1 MTEQE
6 TRNSKQPRETS
17 QIRIA
22 GGNEERARKA
32 LDDRCKA
39 ARRWIG
45 DDEDACRGID

>member
-6 TRNSKQPRETS
+6 TRKSKSNRDTS
-17 QIRIA
+17 QISAA
-22 GGNEERARKA
+22 GANEERARKA

>member
-6 TRNSKQPRETS
+6 TRKSKPNRDTS
-17 QIRIA
+17 QLRIA
-22 GGNEERARKA
+22 GVNEEHARKA